1 MISKWY
7 FARGVFAVML
17 ILIVMPYSF
26 CVSQIS
32 FCVSQIV
39 DMLWGVQVADVQ
51 TLRQDNVNNWLPRE
65 ALNVSQ
71 MRFPDRR
78 NAASTEN
85 ACLFRPRMA
94 PSCP

>member
-26 CVSQIS
+26 CVSRIS